1 MPLVLLTGA
10 TDGIGRQ
17 TAIDLAKRG
26 ASLLLHGRNA
36 AKLEKVA
43 AEVSAIREGAVA
55 GVHLADL
62 AKLGEVRAM
71 AGEIAAQHPHLD
83 VLLANAG
90 IFMKERVTTEDGFE
104 TTFAVNHLAH
114 VLLTHLLLPAV
125 RASGDGRIIHVSSQA
140 HGRGSIDWDNL
151 QQEKRFSGYGAYGL
165 SKLANILF
173 TVELAKRLGPAG
185 GHAPVAHSL
194 HPGVVST
201 NLLRTGFDSTG
212 PDSLAEG
219 ARTSVLCA
227 LDPVARESTG
237 TYWVRGRPAQ
247 PSALAS
253 DAATTKRLYEESCK
267 MVGVAPLPTAS

>member
-17 TAIDLAKRG
+17 TAIDLAGRG
-26 ASLLLHGRNA
+26 ASLLLHGRSG

-43 AEVSAIREGAVA
+43 AEVEAIRGGAVV
-55 GVHLADL
+55 GVHRADL
-62 AKLGEVRAM
+62 ARLGEVRTM
-71 AGEIAAQHPHLD
+71 AEEVAATHPRVD

-90 IFMKERVTTEDGFE
+90 IFMNERVVTEDGFE

-125 RASGDGRIIHVSSQA
+125 RASDDGRIIHVSSQA
-140 HGRGSIDWDNL
+140 HGRGRIDWDNL
-151 QQEKRFSGYGAYGL
+151 QQEKRFDGHGAYGL

-185 GHAPVAHSL
+185 GAAPVAHAL

-201 NLLRTGFDSTG
+201 TLLQTGFGGGG
-212 PDSLAEG
+212 PDSLEEG
-219 ARTSVLCA
+219 ARTSVLLA
-227 LDPVARESTG
+227 LDPIARKSTG
-237 TYWVRGRPAQ
+237 GYWVRGRPAQ
-247 PSALAS
+247 PSATAQ
-253 DAATTKRLYEESCK
+253 DAAVTARLYEDSCK
-267 MVGVAPLPTAS
+267 MVGVAPIPAR